1 MRIIRIPHSGHG
13 LVDYKNEDRAL
24 FSNVTQIEGSADFSA
39 RYFGNSGEDVWES
52 YTPPAPALPN
62 YGTKITR
69 LALKLRMTALERK
82 SIRLAAES
90 NDDVYDF
97 MDLLSDSTYIDL
109 ERAETVQGITLLE
122 QASLLG
128 EGRASTILGARV
140 TQEEVYKN

>member
-24 FSNVTQIEGSADFSA
+24 FSNVTQIKGSADFSA
-39 RYFGNSGEDVWES
+39 RYSGNSGEDVWES
-52 YTPPAPALPN
+52 YAIPAPALPD

-82 SIRLAAES
+82 SIRLAAQS

-109 ERAETVQGITLLE
+109 ERAETVQGVTLLE

>member
-1 MRIIRIPHSGHG
+1 MRIIRLPHKGFG
-13 LVDYKNEDRAL
+13 LIDYKGEDSSL
-24 FSNVTQIEGSADFSA
+24 FLGLNPIENSTDFWVN
-39 RYFGNSGEDVWES
+39 YKGNSGEDVWES
-52 YTPPAPALPN
+52 YTPPVPALPN

-82 SIRLAAES
+82 SIRLAAQS

-109 ERAETVQGITLLE
+109 EWAETVQGVTLLE